1 MFRPFTSAFIGQA
14 SGHKSSGV
22 KLLQNTD
29 TYYSENG
36 IITLNIVLDTSL
48 V

>member
-14 SGHKSSGV
+14 SGHKNSGV
-22 KLLQNTD
+22 KLLHNTD
-29 TYYSENG
+29 TYYSENEV
-36 IITLNIVLDTSL
+36 ITLKIVLGTYL